1 MTVASPTDVAA
12 RIGRPL
18 TEFETTRVQAF
29 LNDVEVEIMRLG
41 PTRLTDPAWIPA
53 VKSVECSVVIRAAR
67 LPDSLGTV
75 VPAIE
80 GVGFA
85 SAPAVQGALYLRRE
99 ERRRLGLPLSG
110 SVTLAPKPVRREDGF
125 PGWFDSVEDGDFGPF
140 GEWDLWSEW
149 G

>member
-140 GEWDLWSEW
+140 GEWGLWSEW

>member
-1 MTVASPTDVAA
+1 MTVAVAADVAA

-18 TEFETTRVQAF
+18 TTFETARVTAF
-29 LNDVEVEIMRLG
+29 LEDCEVEIMRLG

-80 GVGFA
+80 NAGFA
-85 SAPAVQGALYLRRE
+85 SAPAVQGAIYLRRE

-110 SVTLAPKPVRREDGF
+110 AVNMSPQPVKIFGF
-125 PGWFDSVEDGDFGPF
+125 PDWWNSPEDDGDFGPF
-140 GEWDLWSEW
+140 GEWSIWSEW
-149 G
+149 